1 MYSDVKREENLKKGQ
16 GRISGL
22 RGQDFRQILKVGA
35 CPFMIRR
42 NLTFQSFSNGALI
55 HFEIDKYFTT
65 IPPRGKPT

>member
-35 CPFMIRR
+35 FLSVY
-42 NLTFQSFSNGALI
+42 N
-55 HFEIDKYFTT
+55 
-65 IPPRGKPT
+65 